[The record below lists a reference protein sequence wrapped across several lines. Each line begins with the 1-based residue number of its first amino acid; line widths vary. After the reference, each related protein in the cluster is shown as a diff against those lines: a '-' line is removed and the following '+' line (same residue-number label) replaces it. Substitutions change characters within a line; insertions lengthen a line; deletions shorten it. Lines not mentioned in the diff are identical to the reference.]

1 MDDWLWALAI
11 AFTAT
16 FLISV
21 IGLVAWLVIS
31 ALNERSIKKI
41 FRGTQTSTQSQYV
54 IAMSVLAMLVGA
66 LITGVFVFMTFRI
79 DYGVK
84 NEVRELVREQIEE
97 ALNHYEQRIATMVQ
111 KGEVTIQKWDELYQ
125 GVQTSQSDIEET
137 ERALPQKPHVQ
148 NTYNDWIVYGNSK
161 YNDNEYSTALEAF
174 QQALEKAS
182 SAEQVTK
189 ALVNKGITL
198 MRISSIVMRAI
209 PHQ

>member
-66 LITGVFVFMTFRI
+66 LITGVFVF
-79 DYGVK
+79 Y
-84 NEVRELVREQIEE
+84 LS
-97 ALNHYEQRIATMVQ
+97 HPMV
-111 KGEVTIQKWDELYQ
+111 
-125 GVQTSQSDIEET
+125 
-137 ERALPQKPHVQ
+137 
-148 NTYNDWIVYGNSK
+148 
-161 YNDNEYSTALEAF
+161 
-174 QQALEKAS
+174 
-182 SAEQVTK
+182 
-189 ALVNKGITL
+189 
-198 MRISSIVMRAI
+198 
-209 PHQ
+209 

>member
-84 NEVRELVREQIEE
+84 NEVRELADCR
-97 ALNHYEQRIATMVQ
+97 T
-111 KGEVTIQKWDELYQ
+111 
-125 GVQTSQSDIEET
+125 
-137 ERALPQKPHVQ
+137 
-148 NTYNDWIVYGNSK
+148 
-161 YNDNEYSTALEAF
+161 
-174 QQALEKAS
+174 
-182 SAEQVTK
+182 
-189 ALVNKGITL
+189 
-198 MRISSIVMRAI
+198 
-209 PHQ
+209 

>member
-1 MDDWLWALAI
+1 MWALAI

-54 IAMSVLAMLVGA
+54 IAMSVLAMLDGA
-66 LITGVFVFMTFRI
+66 LNNRCLRLY
-79 DYGVK
+79 DLSHRLWCK

-148 NTYNDWIVYGNSK
+148 NTYNDWIVYGNS
-161 YNDNEYSTALEAF
+161 N
-174 QQALEKAS
+174 
-182 SAEQVTK
+182 
-189 ALVNKGITL
+189 ITIMNTVL
-198 MRISSIVMRAI
+198 
-209 PHQ
+209 P